1 MQTAAILQPGFL
13 PWLGF
18 FEQMSRADVF
28 VFLDDVQY
36 TKNDWRNRNRIKTKD
51 GTQWLTVPV
60 SYTFGQK
67 ILDVAIDHSTPWAQK
82 QIRAIE
88 SWYRRAHHF
97 ERYSGD
103 LAAIL
108 GKRHARLV
116 DLDIELT
123 VWLQNQIGL
132 HVKLLRSSELPIAS
146 QDRQLK
152 LIELCKSLGCDT
164 FYEGNAG
171 QSYMDVG
178 LFRAHG
184 VEVEFQQ
191 YSHPYY
197 PQLWSKEQGFI
208 SHLSVID
215 LLFNHGPD
223 SLAILTGKKT
233 CTPPEHLRSRTAD
246 SVQA

>member
-1 MQTAAILQPGFL
+1 MKTAVILQPGYL

-28 VFLDDVQY
+28 VVLDDVQY

-60 SYTFGQK
+60 SFTFGQK
-67 ILDVAIDHSTPWAQK
+67 ILDVTIDHSTAWARK
-82 QIRAIE
+82 QVKALE
-88 SWYRRAHHF
+88 SWYQRAHHF
-97 ERYSGD
+97 DRYIGEF
-103 LAAIL
+103 AAIIE
-108 GKRHARLV
+108 KRHLRLV

-123 VWLQNQIGL
+123 SWLQSQLGLQIRTM
-132 HVKLLRSSELPIAS
+132 RSSELSIAS
-146 QDRQLK
+146 QDQQLR
-152 LIELCKSLGCDT
+152 LIEICRSLGCDS

-171 QSYMDVG
+171 QNYMDVD
-178 LFRAHG
+178 LFRKHAVG
-184 VEVEFQQ
+184 VEFQE

-223 SLAILTGKKT
+223 SLAILTGKKQFS
-233 CTPPEHLRSRTAD
+233 PPERLRTRSAGGAWD
-246 SVQA
+246 